1 MGNVLGFTNTACNDT
16 NDILNDLNDKLKQSC
31 RENNLLKLEI
41 VNLKRKFSLVR
52 ETDIKKREQN
62 VKDINLFVDSWLKNN
77 KNECITS
84 ILQDKSLM
92 SKIQLAKMEEYM
104 LKRNL
109 LLFMDAMKEIN
120 FISSR

>member
-1 MGNVLGFTNTACNDT
+1 M
-16 NDILNDLNDKLKQSC
+16 
-31 RENNLLKLEI
+31 
-41 VNLKRKFSLVR
+41 VR